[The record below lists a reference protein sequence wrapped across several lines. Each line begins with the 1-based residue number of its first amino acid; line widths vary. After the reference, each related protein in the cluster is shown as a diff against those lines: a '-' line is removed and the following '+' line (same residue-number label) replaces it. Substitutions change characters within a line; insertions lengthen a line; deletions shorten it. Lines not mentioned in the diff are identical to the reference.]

1 VIGEMLIEKN
11 TYVYYVFILLVLNL
25 RAIHADVFVLTD
37 TNFSDEVKT
46 CAVALVMFYV
56 PW

>member
-1 VIGEMLIEKN
+1 MLIEKN

-46 CAVALVMFYV
+46 CEVALVMFYV